1 MPIKTELRR
10 TMTRIETINHGFSED
25 QKRVLTSVLDE
36 IIPPS
41 ADGRLP
47 GAGQLGLA
55 GYVVEAVQKMPEL
68 AAMVAQGLS
77 DLDDQARRRNAAS
90 FAALSR
96 EDKLQLLNEWS
107 FVLPLTLH
115 TFTGYYQQA
124 RVVEALGL
132 QARAPHPNG
141 YQMEPNDLSLLDAV
155 RRRPKLYR
163 EC

>member
-1 MPIKTELRR
+1 MSY
-10 TMTRIETINHGFSED
+10 ETNTSGFSED
-25 QKRVLTSVLDE
+25 EKRVLSSVLDE

-41 ADGRLP
+41 DDGRLP

-55 GYVVEAVQKMPEL
+55 GYVVEALQKTPEL
-68 AAMVAQGLS
+68 QSMIAQGLS
-77 DLDDQARRRNAAS
+77 DLDNLARSRNAPD

-96 EDKLQLLNEWS
+96 EDKLQLLNEWG

-115 TFTGYYQQA
+115 AYTGYYQHPQ
-124 RVVEALGL
+124 VVEALGL
-132 QARAPHPNG
+132 EARPPHPKG
-141 YQMEPNDLSLLDAV
+141 YQMEPNDLTLLDAV

>member
-1 MPIKTELRR
+1 MKNSDTVFP
-10 TMTRIETINHGFSED
+10 ED
-25 QKRVLTSVLDE
+25 QQRVLTSVLDE

-55 GYVVEAVQKMPEL
+55 GYVIEAMQKTPEL
-68 AAMVAQGLS
+68 AAMVVQGLS
-77 DLDDQARRRNAAS
+77 DLDTQARGRKAAS

-96 EDKLQLLNEWS
+96 EAKLQLLNEWG

-115 TFTGYYQQA
+115 TFTGYYQHP

-132 QARAPHPNG
+132 EARAPHPKG
-141 YQMEPNDLSLLDAV
+141 YHMEPNDLSLLDAV

>member
-1 MPIKTELRR
+1 MSD
-10 TMTRIETINHGFSED
+10 ETNTSGFSED
-25 QKRVLTSVLDE
+25 EKRVLSSVLDE

-41 ADGRLP
+41 DDGRLP

-55 GYVVEAVQKMPEL
+55 GYVVEALQKTPEL
-68 AAMVAQGLS
+68 QSMIAQGLS
-77 DLDDQARRRNAAS
+77 DLDNLARSRNAPD

-96 EDKLQLLNEWS
+96 EDKLQLLNEWG

-115 TFTGYYQQA
+115 AYTGYYQHPQ
-124 RVVEALGL
+124 VVEALGL
-132 QARAPHPNG
+132 EARPPHPKG
-141 YQMEPNDLSLLDAV
+141 YQMEPNDLTLLDAV

>member
-1 MPIKTELRR
+1 MSDEANDP
-10 TMTRIETINHGFSED
+10 GFSEEAR
-25 QKRVLTSVLDE
+25 RVLASVLDE

-55 GYVVEAVQKMPEL
+55 GYVADVLDKTPEL
-68 AAMVAQGLS
+68 ASMVAQGLS
-77 DLDDQARRRNAAS
+77 DLDNLARGRNAPD

-96 EDKLQLLNEWS
+96 ADKLQLLNEWG
-107 FVLPLTLH
+107 FVLPLTIH
-115 TFTGYYQQA
+115 AYTGYYQHAQ
-124 RVVEALGL
+124 VVEALGL
-132 QARAPHPNG
+132 EARPPHPKG
-141 YQMEPNDLSLLDAV
+141 YHMEPNDLTLLDAV